1 MASQRQSIR
10 GHTGLSIGI
19 AGLVATFFAILPAL
33 IAVTVY
39 TFLTVY
45 AIVKAIGSAP
55 KEASAVTVLVGV
67 VLVVG
72 TCTAAL
78 GGAVALLGR
87 AMNPKKRSRR

>member
-1 MASQRQSIR
+1 MAHQRQPVR
-10 GHTGLSIGI
+10 EHTGLSIAI
-19 AGLVATFFAILPAL
+19 AGLVVTFFAILPAL

-45 AIVKAIGSAP
+45 AIVKAVGSAP
-55 KEASAVTVLVGV
+55 KPASALTVLVGV
-67 VLVVG
+67 VIVVA
-72 TCTAAL
+72 TFTTAL